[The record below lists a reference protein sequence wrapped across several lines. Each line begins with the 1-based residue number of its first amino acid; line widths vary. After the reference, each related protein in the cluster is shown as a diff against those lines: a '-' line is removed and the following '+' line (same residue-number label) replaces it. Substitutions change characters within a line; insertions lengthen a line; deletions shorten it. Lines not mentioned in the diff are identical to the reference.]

1 MNWDAE
7 TWVAAVSALLAL
19 ASLLLTAVVVRHQS
33 HLQFES
39 LKAQMDAEV
48 VAWAQEAIASVAF
61 AEMLARRRGVAY
73 APEEFRRLASE
84 TAQKLSALGDGGRL
98 FFPNDTPE
106 AHGREKE
113 AAFQGFRQP
122 ILDAVIFACSQLE
135 RVSPDGPEPDNEA
148 AAFLNKCRRLL
159 VSEAQNAIDP
169 RRRRQMLQRLAIG
182 RVDDKKSTFAAA
194 AELGEAMETRYPG
207 FLVERRDAKWIAAR
221 EAMSRAALKGATS

>member
-1 MNWDAE
+1 MNWNAE
-7 TWVAAVSALLAL
+7 TWVAAVSAVLAL
-19 ASLLLTAVVVRHQS
+19 ASLVLTAAVVRHQS
-33 HLQFES
+33 QLQFES

-48 VAWAQEAIASVAF
+48 VAWAQEAVDLVAH

-73 APEEFRRLASE
+73 SVEEFRRLGFE
-84 TAQKLSALGDGGRL
+84 TAQKLSSLGDRGRL

-122 ILDAVIFACSQLE
+122 ILDAVIFACAQLDRIAVE
-135 RVSPDGPEPDNEA
+135 GAGPDDEA

-159 VSEAQNAIDP
+159 VSEAQNAVDP

-207 FLVERRDAKWIAAR
+207 FLLERRDAKWIAAR
-221 EAMSRAALKGATS
+221 EAMSRAALKGARS